1 MKETYEGLGYKVY
14 AYDFLS
20 FSSGFHQQ
28 VAKDEE
34 KYGDPL
40 CTVKEIFPE
49 HDIVLFN
56 VMNNVVLG
64 FVHPDLMKE
73 FLSP

>member
-28 VAKDEE
+28 AAKDEE
-34 KYGDPL
+34 KKSPRKHDACFPKRVEFQHYA
-40 CTVKEIFPE
+40 TVYISID
-49 HDIVLFN
+49 HLYC
-56 VMNNVVLG
+56 
-64 FVHPDLMKE
+64 
-73 FLSP
+73 

>member
-1 MKETYEGLGYKVY
+1 MDEEIYEELGCKIC

-28 VAKDEE
+28 AAKDEE
-34 KYGDPL
+34 KYGDP
-40 CTVKEIFPE
+40 VKEIFPE